1 MGQLALPARRLAKEG
16 RSESAL
22 RALVNA
28 STTFVQEYLTLKGTT
43 FQTNWLS
50 GKLKGA
56 AFPKASLTDKEHARM
71 RKLMPYF
78 LGHVSPNHYDG
89 VWFEKAAAFLI
100 EASYGPLIRAI
111 AMVNRTLLPR
121 LFLEMKPFMAGLG

>member
-1 MGQLALPARRLAKEG
+1 
-16 RSESAL
+16 
-22 RALVNA
+22 
-28 STTFVQEYLTLKGTT
+28 
-43 FQTNWLS
+43 
-50 GKLKGA
+50 
-56 AFPKASLTDKEHARM
+56 
-71 RKLMPYF
+71 MPYF

>member
-1 MGQLALPARRLAKEG
+1 
-16 RSESAL
+16 
-22 RALVNA
+22 
-28 STTFVQEYLTLKGTT
+28 
-43 FQTNWLS
+43 
-50 GKLKGA
+50 
-56 AFPKASLTDKEHARM
+56 M

-78 LGHVSPNHYDG
+78 LGHVSPNRYDG

-111 AMVNRTLLPR
+111 AMVNRTAPSLLPR